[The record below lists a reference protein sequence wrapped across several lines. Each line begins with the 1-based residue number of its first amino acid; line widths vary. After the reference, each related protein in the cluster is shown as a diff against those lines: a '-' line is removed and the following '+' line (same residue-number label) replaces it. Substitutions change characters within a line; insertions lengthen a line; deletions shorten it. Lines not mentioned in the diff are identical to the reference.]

1 MAGPPLAKEKLAM
14 SYDPQQQH
22 DAPAGPPVDR
32 GPAGAAAAANLLVGV
47 AVVVLLIA
55 LAVVVMLA

>member
-1 MAGPPLAKEKLAM
+1 M

-47 AVVVLLIA
+47 TVVVLLIA

>member
-1 MAGPPLAKEKLAM
+1 
-14 SYDPQQQH
+14 
-22 DAPAGPPVDR
+22 VDQ

-47 AVVVLLIA
+47 TVGVLLIA

>member
-1 MAGPPLAKEKLAM
+1 M

-22 DAPAGPPVDR
+22 DGASGPPLDQ
-32 GPAGAAAAANLLVGV
+32 GPHGAARAANLLVGV
-47 AVVVLLIA
+47 TVALLLIA